1 MAAWLAM
8 DTIQADTVQCCDDVL
23 ASDFNEEELK
33 FVSELPES
41 KSIRELKHVFLKIA
55 QARGQTWDLL
65 GFCLF
70 SRFEAVPKTTGVLR
84 LLINTCVYLI

>member
-1 MAAWLAM
+1 MASDGYNSGRHSSVLH
-8 DTIQADTVQCCDDVL
+8 DVL

-55 QARGQTWDLL
+55 QARGQTWDL
-65 GFCLF
+65 
-70 SRFEAVPKTTGVLR
+70 SRF
-84 LLINTCVYLI
+84 